1 MMKKQKSKDH
11 FRAKVTAILIGII
24 MFSIT
29 VGFSFYELNRI
40 NQAETLRIT
49 EDYGIFDNTIR
60 NMIYSKINLIKGAIA
75 YIQSEDD
82 LTDEAFYNYMGNLFS
97 ENDEIIKNVG
107 VIYGT
112 TIHWNY
118 PYEENKASIGIDL
131 STIETQKPYIE
142 RVQNTMKPVFQ
153 GPVDLVQGGKGFII
167 RYPFSKN
174 TDTYFGHVSV
184 VLKEEVFNEV
194 LANLEKSL
202 KVNLLIRDNDK
213 IIYGDD
219 SFSDESTHWFEIEDG
234 LINWQLGLSLGKQPF
249 TTYINMVIYI
259 FIGILLLAGTSIF
272 SFVILRANDVIKN
285 ESIHDHLTGLRNRNS
300 LDETIKQVFASAE
313 RNNHDAGILIIDLNR
328 FKDINDTYGH
338 IVGDEVL
345 KETASRLQQAIRTDE
360 IPFRIGGDEFLIVI
374 PYVHEKENLQQMK
387 KRLKGVLSY
396 KIEIN
401 GYSVLVTASIGYAVY
416 PKHGL
421 DFDMLFT
428 IADEQMYVDKST
440 VI

>member
-1 MMKKQKSKDH
+1 MVNKQKSKDH
-11 FRAKVTAILIGII
+11 IKAKVTAILIGVI

-40 NQAETLRIT
+40 KQEGTLHKT
-49 EDYGIFDNTIR
+49 EDYIFFDNTIR

-75 YIQSEDD
+75 YIQSTDD
-82 LTDEAFYNYMGNLFS
+82 LSDEEFYNYMDNLLS

-131 STIETQKPYIE
+131 STIEAQKPYIE

-153 GPVDLVQGGKGFII
+153 GPVDLVQGGRGFII

-174 TDTYFGHVSV
+174 NDIYFGHVSV
-184 VLKEEVFNEV
+184 VLKEEVFNQV
-194 LANLEKSL
+194 LANLEESL
-202 KVNLLIRDNDK
+202 NVSLVIKDENKV
-213 IIYGDD
+213 IYGMEEQ
-219 SFSDESTHWFEIEDG
+219 SNNSLQWFEFEDG
-234 LINWQLGLSLGKQPF
+234 LLNWQLGLSIDKQPF
-249 TTYINMVIYI
+249 STYINMIIYI
-259 FIGILLLAGTSIF
+259 FIGIILLAGTSIF

-313 RNNHDAGILIIDLNR
+313 RNNHDAGILVIDLNR

-345 KETASRLQQAIRTDE
+345 KETAYRLKQAIRTDE

-396 KIEIN
+396 KLEVN

>member
-1 MMKKQKSKDH
+1 MINNQKSKAH
-11 FRAKVTAILIGII
+11 IKAKATALLIGFI

-49 EDYGIFDNTIR
+49 EDYIFFDNTIR
-60 NMIYSKINLIKGAIA
+60 NMIYSKINLVKGAIA
-75 YIQSEDD
+75 YIQSTDN
-82 LTDEAFYNYMGNLFS
+82 LTDEEFYRYMGNLFS
-97 ENDEIIKNVG
+97 EKDDIIKNVG

-118 PYEENKASIGIDL
+118 PYEENKESIGIDL
-131 STIETQKPYIE
+131 SKIEAQNLYIE
-142 RVQNTMKPVFQ
+142 SIRKTMKPVFQ
-153 GPVDLVQGGKGFII
+153 GPVDLVQGGRGFII

-184 VLKEEVFNEV
+184 VLKEEVFNQV
-194 LANLEKSL
+194 LTNLEKSL
-202 KVNLLIRDNDK
+202 KINLLIKDNDQV
-213 IIYGDD
+213 IYGNDN
-219 SFSDESTHWFEIEDG
+219 FSEHKMHWFEFEDG
-234 LINWQLGLSLGKQPF
+234 LINWQLGLSIDKQPLS
-249 TTYINMVIYI
+249 TYINMIIYI
-259 FIGILLLAGTSIF
+259 FIGLLLLAGTSIF
-272 SFVILRANDVIKN
+272 SFVVLRANEVIKN

-313 RNNHDAGILIIDLNR
+313 RNNHDAGILVIDLNR
-328 FKDINDTYGH
+328 FKEINDTYGH

-374 PYVHEKENLQQMK
+374 PYVHEKENLQQLK

-396 KIEIN
+396 KLEFN